1 MVLGVIF
8 WSDAWRKSPAAQ
20 LFWCPFKGIGNIF
33 VSLGAKVF
41 LLIKIPRRPTS
52 PKPIMIS
59 LSGWL
64 CVALL
69 GPAVPWMGS
78 RHEMLV
84 VSARSSAIQP
94 WKSWKIDE
102 QQPGL
107 VKQHVPDQSSD
118 LGLGEAFQL
127 FTELW
132 KCWMGTPKSWVLP
145 VFQLS
150 LGCILAA
157 IEWRSPPCWSKSH
170 LVFPHRARRTGIALH
185 RFLLLSF
192 HPSCT
197 WKAQND
203 YSRGG
208 ISGAKHYSFP
218 GISGHGYPD
227 AVCLNHD
234 VGLHPKRSPPSTRLL
249 LAFIGDNGR
258 QQ

>member
-1 MVLGVIF
+1 MAHCSRPERERKKQIKTTRENVPNTASHFYVTQFSFFFWGGGNHVGGISEQQEKRAGCLKWIRKSFSGREIKFSKYIHGWRAIGLAAGDPHGPAVVLGVIF

-102 QQPGL
+102 EQPDL
-107 VKQHVPDQSSD
+107 VKQHVPE
-118 LGLGEAFQL
+118 GPV
-127 FTELW
+127 LW
-132 KCWMGTPKSWVLP
+132 SGPGRS
-145 VFQLS
+145 FS
-150 LGCILAA
+150 A
-157 IEWRSPPCWSKSH
+157 IY
-170 LVFPHRARRTGIALH
+170 RTMEML
-185 RFLLLSF
+185 
-192 HPSCT
+192 
-197 WKAQND
+197 D
-203 YSRGG
+203 
-208 ISGAKHYSFP
+208 
-218 GISGHGYPD
+218 
-227 AVCLNHD
+227 
-234 VGLHPKRSPPSTRLL
+234 
-249 LAFIGDNGR
+249 GDP
-258 QQ
+258 